1 MYSTLKA
8 EMARKNLTIVDLS
21 EKTGIRYNTLA
32 AKLKGKY
39 SLTLPEAIAIKN
51 ALDVDLSIDELFAVP
66 S

>member
-1 MYSTLKA
+1 MYSNLKA

-39 SLTLPEAIAIKN
+39 PLTLPEAIAIKKT
-51 ALDVDLSIDELFAVP
+51 LEVDLSIEELFAIP

>member
-1 MYSTLKA
+1 MYSNLKA

-39 SLTLPEAIAIKN
+39 PLTLPEALAIKN
-51 ALDVDLSIDELFAVP
+51 ALDVDLSIDELFAIP